1 MEKIVL
7 ENEELYVEIN
17 SFGAEL
23 SRIKNKK
30 NDKEYLWNADEK
42 YWKRHS
48 PVLFPFVGSL
58 KDKKYKYDGKEYF
71 MRQHGFARDMEFQLL
86 TSKSDE
92 IWFVLNAS
100 DETIAKY
107 PFIFSLEIGYKL
119 EKNNIKVM
127 WKVKNND
134 TKEMYFSIGAHPAF
148 YCPINDGE
156 EQSQCYIKTDCKN
169 EFTYFKIAEGGVKDT
184 SATYKITVD
193 NEGIFNITKNMF
205 DDDALIVEDNQ
216 IHSLSLLD
224 SNKNEYVKVEF
235 DMPLCGIWSP
245 AKKNAPFI
253 CLEPWCGRCDSKD
266 FDGELQDREYE
277 NKLKLSEEFESG
289 YSITIY

>member
-1 MEKIVL
+1 M
-7 ENEELYVEIN
+7 
-17 SFGAEL
+17 G
-23 SRIKNKK
+23 
-30 NDKEYLWNADEK
+30 
-42 YWKRHS
+42 
-48 PVLFPFVGSL
+48 
-58 KDKKYKYDGKEYF
+58 
-71 MRQHGFARDMEFQLL
+71 QHGFARDMKFQLL

-107 PFIFSLEIGYKL
+107 PFIFSLESGYKL

-193 NEGIFNITKNMF
+193 NKGIFNITKNMF

-224 SNKNEYVKVEF
+224 SNRNEYVKVEF

-266 FDGELQDREYE
+266 FDGELQDREYG
-277 NKLKLSEEFESG
+277 NKLKPSEEFESG

>member
-1 MEKIVL
+1 M
-7 ENEELYVEIN
+7 
-17 SFGAEL
+17 G
-23 SRIKNKK
+23 
-30 NDKEYLWNADEK
+30 
-42 YWKRHS
+42 
-48 PVLFPFVGSL
+48 
-58 KDKKYKYDGKEYF
+58 
-71 MRQHGFARDMEFQLL
+71 QHGFARDMEFQLL

-193 NEGIFNITKNMF
+193 NKGIFNITKNMF

-266 FDGELQDREYE
+266 FDGELQDREYG
-277 NKLKLSEEFESG
+277 NKLKPSEEFENG

>member
-1 MEKIVL
+1 
-7 ENEELYVEIN
+7 
-17 SFGAEL
+17 
-23 SRIKNKK
+23 
-30 NDKEYLWNADEK
+30 
-42 YWKRHS
+42 
-48 PVLFPFVGSL
+48 
-58 KDKKYKYDGKEYF
+58 
-71 MRQHGFARDMEFQLL
+71 MEFQLL

-193 NEGIFNITKNMF
+193 NKGIFNITKNMF

-266 FDGELQDREYE
+266 FDGELQDREYG
-277 NKLKLSEEFESG
+277 NKLKPSEEFESG

>member
-1 MEKIVL
+1 M
-7 ENEELYVEIN
+7 
-17 SFGAEL
+17 G
-23 SRIKNKK
+23 
-30 NDKEYLWNADEK
+30 
-42 YWKRHS
+42 
-48 PVLFPFVGSL
+48 
-58 KDKKYKYDGKEYF
+58 
-71 MRQHGFARDMEFQLL
+71 QHGFARDMEFQLI

-193 NEGIFNITKNMF
+193 NKGIFNITKNMF

-253 CLEPWCGRCDSKD
+253 CLESMVR
-266 FDGELQDREYE
+266 
-277 NKLKLSEEFESG
+277 
-289 YSITIY
+289 

>member
-1 MEKIVL
+1 
-7 ENEELYVEIN
+7 
-17 SFGAEL
+17 
-23 SRIKNKK
+23 
-30 NDKEYLWNADEK
+30 
-42 YWKRHS
+42 
-48 PVLFPFVGSL
+48 
-58 KDKKYKYDGKEYF
+58 
-71 MRQHGFARDMEFQLL
+71 MEFQLL

-100 DETIAKY
+100 DETITKY

-193 NEGIFNITKNMF
+193 NKGIFNITKNMF

-266 FDGELQDREYE
+266 FDGELQDREYG
-277 NKLKLSEEFESG
+277 NKLKPSEEFENG

>member
-1 MEKIVL
+1 M
-7 ENEELYVEIN
+7 
-17 SFGAEL
+17 G
-23 SRIKNKK
+23 
-30 NDKEYLWNADEK
+30 
-42 YWKRHS
+42 
-48 PVLFPFVGSL
+48 
-58 KDKKYKYDGKEYF
+58 
-71 MRQHGFARDMEFQLL
+71 QHGFARDMEFQLL

-193 NEGIFNITKNMF
+193 NKGIFNITKNMF

-266 FDGELQDREYE
+266 FDGELQDREYG
-277 NKLKLSEEFESG
+277 NKLKPSEEFESG

>member
-1 MEKIVL
+1 M
-7 ENEELYVEIN
+7 
-17 SFGAEL
+17 G
-23 SRIKNKK
+23 
-30 NDKEYLWNADEK
+30 
-42 YWKRHS
+42 
-48 PVLFPFVGSL
+48 
-58 KDKKYKYDGKEYF
+58 
-71 MRQHGFARDMEFQLL
+71 QHGFARDMEFQLL

-266 FDGELQDREYE
+266 FDGELQDREYG
-277 NKLKLSEEFESG
+277 NKLKPSEEFESG

>member
-23 SRIKNKK
+23 SRIKNMK

-71 MRQHGFARDMEFQLL
+71 MGQHGFARDMEFQLL

-134 TKEMYFSIGAHPAF
+134 TKEMYFSIVLLMMV
-148 YCPINDGE
+148 
-156 EQSQCYIKTDCKN
+156 KN
-169 EFTYFKIAEGGVKDT
+169 KVSVILKRIAKMNLHI
-184 SATYKITVD
+184 SK
-193 NEGIFNITKNMF
+193 
-205 DDDALIVEDNQ
+205 
-216 IHSLSLLD
+216 LL
-224 SNKNEYVKVEF
+224 KVV
-235 DMPLCGIWSP
+235 
-245 AKKNAPFI
+245 
-253 CLEPWCGRCDSKD
+253 
-266 FDGELQDREYE
+266 
-277 NKLKLSEEFESG
+277 
-289 YSITIY
+289 

>member
-23 SRIKNKK
+23 SRIKNMK

-58 KDKKYKYDGKEYF
+58 KDKKYKYDGKEYS
-71 MRQHGFARDMEFQLL
+71 MGQHGFARDMKFQLL

-107 PFIFSLEIGYKL
+107 PFIFSLESGYKL

-148 YCPINDGE
+148 YCPFYDGE
-156 EQSQCYIKTDCKN
+156 ELSQCYIKTDC
-169 EFTYFKIAEGGVKDT
+169 
-184 SATYKITVD
+184 
-193 NEGIFNITKNMF
+193 
-205 DDDALIVEDNQ
+205 
-216 IHSLSLLD
+216 
-224 SNKNEYVKVEF
+224 
-235 DMPLCGIWSP
+235 
-245 AKKNAPFI
+245 
-253 CLEPWCGRCDSKD
+253 
-266 FDGELQDREYE
+266 
-277 NKLKLSEEFESG
+277 
-289 YSITIY
+289 

>member
-1 MEKIVL
+1 MI
-7 ENEELYVEIN
+7 
-17 SFGAEL
+17 
-23 SRIKNKK
+23 
-30 NDKEYLWNADEK
+30 
-42 YWKRHS
+42 
-48 PVLFPFVGSL
+48 
-58 KDKKYKYDGKEYF
+58 
-71 MRQHGFARDMEFQLL
+71 
-86 TSKSDE
+86 
-92 IWFVLNAS
+92 
-100 DETIAKY
+100 
-107 PFIFSLEIGYKL
+107 
-119 EKNNIKVM
+119 
-127 WKVKNND
+127 
-134 TKEMYFSIGAHPAF
+134 PAF

-156 EQSQCYIKTDCKN
+156 EQSQYYIKTDCKN

-266 FDGELQDREYE
+266 FDGELQDREYG
-277 NKLKLSEEFESG
+277 NKLKPSEEFESG

>member
-17 SFGAEL
+17 SVGAEL

-71 MRQHGFARDMEFQLL
+71 MGQHGFARDMEFQLL

-184 SATYKITVD
+184 SAK
-193 NEGIFNITKNMF
+193 
-205 DDDALIVEDNQ
+205 
-216 IHSLSLLD
+216 
-224 SNKNEYVKVEF
+224 
-235 DMPLCGIWSP
+235 
-245 AKKNAPFI
+245 
-253 CLEPWCGRCDSKD
+253 
-266 FDGELQDREYE
+266 
-277 NKLKLSEEFESG
+277 
-289 YSITIY
+289 

>member
-1 MEKIVL
+1 M
-7 ENEELYVEIN
+7 
-17 SFGAEL
+17 G
-23 SRIKNKK
+23 
-30 NDKEYLWNADEK
+30 
-42 YWKRHS
+42 
-48 PVLFPFVGSL
+48 
-58 KDKKYKYDGKEYF
+58 
-71 MRQHGFARDMEFQLL
+71 QHGFARDMEFQLL

-92 IWFVLNAS
+92 IWFGLNAS
-100 DETIAKY
+100 DKTIAKY

-193 NEGIFNITKNMF
+193 NKGIFNITKNMF

-266 FDGELQDREYE
+266 FDGELQDREYG
-277 NKLKLSEEFESG
+277 NKLKPSEEFESG

>member
-1 MEKIVL
+1 
-7 ENEELYVEIN
+7 
-17 SFGAEL
+17 
-23 SRIKNKK
+23 
-30 NDKEYLWNADEK
+30 
-42 YWKRHS
+42 
-48 PVLFPFVGSL
+48 
-58 KDKKYKYDGKEYF
+58 
-71 MRQHGFARDMEFQLL
+71 
-86 TSKSDE
+86 
-92 IWFVLNAS
+92 
-100 DETIAKY
+100 
-107 PFIFSLEIGYKL
+107 
-119 EKNNIKVM
+119 M

-224 SNKNEYVKVEF
+224 SNKNEYLKVEF

-277 NKLKLSEEFESG
+277 NKLKPSEEFESG